1 MVVLLV
7 EELGGGEGGAVVCAE
22 GGGGE
27 GRALET
33 GDTVGLGE
41 TELIGERGQAV
52 WRERT
57 GKMVKWFDYIPP
69 FNWYWC

>member
-1 MVVLLV
+1 MLVLLV
-7 EELGGGEGGAVVCAE
+7 EELGGGEGGAVVWAE

-41 TELIGERGQAV
+41 TEFIGERGQA
-52 WRERT
+52 T
-57 GKMVKWFDYIPP
+57 
-69 FNWYWC
+69 

>member
-1 MVVLLV
+1 MEVVLLG
-7 EELGGGEGGAVVCAE
+7 ELGGGEGGAVVCVE

-27 GRALET
+27 GRALEK

-52 WRERT
+52 WGE
-57 GKMVKWFDYIPP
+57 GESKVAINLCY
-69 FNWYWC
+69 